1 MCSNPT
7 EQDNQIFACR
17 VCDECIAN
25 RRHQW
30 VARAMMERAEWP
42 HAVCVTLTYSDA
54 TQHGRDS
61 SAFFCYADV
70 RAFMARLRSAAKR
83 KAKDQALPD
92 PVIRFLCA
100 GEQGDRNGRCHWH
113 LILFSNQDLTAL
125 GEVKGRYGVVTKR
138 ADMLTFGKKKRRLH
152 WSLWATGQ
160 STRNAGE
167 PLGFVTFQ
175 DVDQASANYVLSYCL
190 KDQFTVEKSQGT
202 MREAKAE
209 NFATGLF
216 RMSKRPAIGQAWLE
230 RKLDR
235 LDAKSAVLPSLN
247 FTVPGFAGF
256 YQPSGT
262 WRKRVLWGLMAINKR
277 VKWQT
282 GQDAPQWRALLAFCE
297 GNENDGDILNGK
309 VEETDPKDTIAARQR
324 QAVDDQARREVAR
337 RCARLVP
344 CLDCLH
350 EIDSETLAR
359 LDLERYEDESGAW
372 AYRATEGSA
381 SYAERAHTFGKGV
394 NSFCLGKGSK
404 QVRLVF
410 PVSGQA
416 G

>member
-7 EQDNQIFACR
+7 KQDNQIYACR

-30 VARAMMERAEWP
+30 VARAMMERGEWP

-61 SAFFCYADV
+61 AAFFCYADV
-70 RAFMARLRSAAKR
+70 RSFMARLRAAAKR
-83 KAKDQALPD
+83 KAKEQGLPD

-113 LILFSNQDLTAL
+113 MILYSNLDLTAL
-125 GEVKGRYGVVTKR
+125 GEVKGRYGVLTKR
-138 ADMLTFGKKKRRLH
+138 ADMLTVGKRKRRLL

-160 STRNAGE
+160 TKHNPGD

-190 KDQFTVEKSQGT
+190 KDQFTGEKSQGT
-202 MREAKAE
+202 MREAKSE
-209 NFATGLF
+209 TFATGLF

-235 LDAKSAVLPSLN
+235 LDRMSAVLPTLN
-247 FTVPGFAGF
+247 FTVPGFSGF
-256 YQPSGT
+256 YQPSGS
-262 WRKRVLWGLMAINKR
+262 WRKRLLWGLMAINKR

-297 GNENDGDILNGK
+297 GNENDEGILNGK
-309 VEETDPKDTIAARQR
+309 VEETSIQESVAARKREAFDEQL
-324 QAVDDQARREVAR
+324 RREVAS

-344 CLDCLH
+344 CRDCLH
-350 EIDSETLAR
+350 EFDAQTLAS
-359 LDLERYEDESGAW
+359 LYLERYEDESGAW
-372 AYRATEGSA
+372 AYREAPGSR
-381 SYAERAHTFGKGV
+381 SYAERARTFGQGV
-394 NSFCLGKGSK
+394 HPLCRDRGSEK
-404 QVRLVF
+404 VSRYF
-410 PVSGQA
+410 PRSGQA